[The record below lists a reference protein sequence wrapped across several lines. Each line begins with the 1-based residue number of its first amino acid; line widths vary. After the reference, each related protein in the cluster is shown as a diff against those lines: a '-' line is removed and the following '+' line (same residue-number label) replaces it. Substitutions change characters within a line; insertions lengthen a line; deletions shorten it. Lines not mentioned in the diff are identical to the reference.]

1 MSKRSGTDGSLL
13 SSLPWTIS
21 ALAFSV
27 IPHIQYLPLWVTAA
41 FLCCSAW
48 RWQVEIRR
56 WRLPPAWLRIVLSL
70 GCFIGVLISYESVS
84 GVGPGSALL
93 AVMAALK
100 LMETR
105 QRRDQFVLLF
115 ISIFLIMSSL
125 LREQYIWSLPYLIA
139 GVVFTMMAWLRMSN
153 SRAVNVGVSFRTAT
167 RLMLYAAPLTIA
179 MWIFFPR
186 IATPFWAVP
195 IDTSSGTS
203 GLSEKMSPGDI
214 SSLSLSNA
222 VAFRVRFDDYI
233 PPPQQR
239 YWRGLVLHRFN
250 GRTWSGNEPN
260 IDPRAQRAIDYDGTP
275 VSYQITMEPTRQ
287 HWVFALDVPLEW
299 SLDQT
304 FMARQQQL
312 ARIQPIDQRISY
324 RVVSHTNFRLNV
336 NLPAAFKSWYTDL
349 PENSNPRVVELAR
362 KMREVAGSDE
372 TYIEHVLRKFNTE
385 EFYYTLEPPALGS
398 NPVDRF
404 IFDTRQ
410 GFCEHYA
417 SAFAVMM
424 RAVDIPSRVVLG
436 YQGGEM
442 NPLGKYMIVRQADA
456 HAWTEVWL
464 PRRGWYRVDPTA
476 AVAPERITVGRSG
489 AMFDGIGAS
498 WGLTA
503 PSELLYQIALT
514 WDAMN
519 AKWNEWILGYGPDN
533 QSKFMQWLGMD
544 DPDWRQMML
553 TLVAIVI
560 ALIAMISILLMIRY
574 RPPRKDQAAV
584 LYQKFTHKAGVAL
597 QRGETPLAYAHRVS
611 QQRVD
616 IAQDAEQIT
625 DRYLDA
631 RYGPPDLA
639 AIQELQAAIT
649 QFARRV

>member
-1 MSKRSGTDGSLL
+1 MSQRTGTDGSLL

-27 IPHIQYLPLWVTAA
+27 VPHMQFLPLWVTAA
-41 FLCCSAW
+41 FLSCSAW
-48 RWQVEIRR
+48 RWQVERRR

-70 GCFIGVLISYESVS
+70 MCFIGVLIVYESVS

-93 AVMAALK
+93 VVMAALK

-125 LREQYIWSLPYLIA
+125 LREQYLWSLPYLIA

-153 SRAVNVGVSFRTAT
+153 SRPVNVGTSFRTAT
-167 RLMLYAAPLTIA
+167 RLLLYAAPLTIA

-203 GLSEKMSPGDI
+203 GLGDKMSPGDI
-214 SSLSLSNA
+214 SSLSLSDA
-222 VAFRVRFDDYI
+222 VAFRVRFDDDI

-239 YWRGLVLHRFN
+239 YWRGLVLHTFN
-250 GRTWSGNEPN
+250 GRTWSGNEPSLGSRSKS
-260 IDPRAQRAIDYDGTP
+260 DVDYRGTP
-275 VSYQITMEPTRQ
+275 VSYQVTMEPTRQ
-287 HWVFALDVPLEW
+287 HWVFALDIPFEW

-304 FMARQQQL
+304 FMGQAQQL
-312 ARIQPIDQRISY
+312 ARMQPIDQRISY
-324 RVVSHTNFRLNV
+324 HVVSHTDYRLNGS
-336 NLPAAFKSWYTDL
+336 LSEFSKSRYTQL
-349 PENSNPRVVELAR
+349 PENSNPQVRQLSR
-362 KMREVAGSDE
+362 TMRQAAGSDE
-372 TYIEHVLRKFNTE
+372 AFIRQVLNKFNTE

-424 RAVDIPSRVVLG
+424 RAADIPSRIVLG
-436 YQGGEM
+436 YQGGEI
-442 NPLGKYMIVRQADA
+442 NPMGQYLIVRQADA

-464 PRRGWYRVDPTA
+464 PERGWYRVDPTA
-476 AVAPERITVGRSG
+476 AVAPERISAGRTG
-489 AMFDGIGAS
+489 AMFAGIGAS
-498 WGLTA
+498 WGLSA

-519 AKWNEWILGYGPDN
+519 AKWNDWILGYGPDN
-533 QSKFMQWLGMD
+533 QSRFMQWLGMD

-553 TLVAIVI
+553 TLIAIVVG
-560 ALIAMISILLMIRY
+560 LIAIISVLLVYRY
-574 RPPRKDQAAV
+574 RPPRKDEAAV
-584 LYQKFTHKAGVAL
+584 LYQKFTRSAGVEL
-597 QRGETPLAYAHRVS
+597 KRGETPLAYVQRLA
-611 QQRVD
+611 QQRVA
-616 IAQDAEQIT
+616 IAQDAENIT
-625 DRYLDA
+625 DQYLDA
-631 RYGPPDLA
+631 RYGPTDPS
-639 AIQELQAAIT
+639 AIHQLQAAIT
-649 QFARRV
+649 QFARRG